1 MAHLQATLTAPLLLL
16 MVMAHRMELD
26 MDLVMALLMEVVMA
40 LLMELVM
47 ALLMEEVMALLME
60 EVMALLMEVVLALLM
75 KLVQAALMVHLPC
88 HQALATASHQLPQV
102 ILMDHLR
109 QLPLL

>member
-16 MVMAHRMELD
+16 MVMDLCME
-26 MDLVMALLMEVVMA
+26 EVTA

-47 ALLMEEVMALLME
+47 ALLMEVVMDLLMDLVMAHLMEVAMALLME
-60 EVMALLMEVVLALLM
+60 
-75 KLVQAALMVHLPC
+75 LVQAALMVHLPC
-88 HQALATASHQLPQV
+88 HQARATESHQLPQV